1 VLDNNKACK
10 SLFDLSLI
18 LFVGLVD
25 SQSGGPY
32 FPRAFFD
39 SPRAFFDSKEWL
51 EYEFHDAR
59 YE

>member
-1 VLDNNKACK
+1 MCYIKKACK
-10 SLFDLSLI
+10 WPFDLSLI

-39 SPRAFFDSKEWL
+39 SKEWL